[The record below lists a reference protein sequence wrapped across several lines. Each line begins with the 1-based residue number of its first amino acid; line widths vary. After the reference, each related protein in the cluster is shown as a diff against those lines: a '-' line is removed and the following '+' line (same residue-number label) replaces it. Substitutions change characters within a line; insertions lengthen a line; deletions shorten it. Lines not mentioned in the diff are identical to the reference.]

1 VQVLTVA
8 VVHAARAS
16 SVDLSAYLPAC
27 QSSLNADTAAHH
39 QQVRAS
45 DAVSSLT
52 ALRIMLL
59 VLSVRLSVCVRPR
72 VIS

>member
-27 QSSLNADTAAHH
+27 QSSLNADTAAQH

-45 DAVSSLT
+45 SSSLT